1 MGNEQQVDGRS
12 KDPYR
17 TARAMLDRVVTTE
30 EVSRLLGQST
40 ARLVGQAKE
49 MPNPRP
55 LPPMFERK
63 LRDAW
68 HSVRRTIESL
78 ASFMCHAEHLIA
90 YRGSDNFRKAEPP
103 PVVLGPGGDFT
114 KSWPHVAEKAI
125 AGRHAERVARE
136 PERDFQNVTAEQD
149 DARRR
154 REAAVLRENLSRE
167 LGVLLD
173 IKA

>member
-1 MGNEQQVDGRS
+1 MGNEPPVDGRS
-12 KDPYR
+12 KNPYR
-17 TARAMLDRVVTTE
+17 AASAMLDRVRTTE
-30 EVSRLLGQST
+30 EASRLLSQST
-40 ARLVGQAKE
+40 SRLVGQAKE
-49 MPNPRP
+49 TPNPRP

-63 LRDAW
+63 LRESW
-68 HSVRRTIESL
+68 HSVQRTIDSL

-154 REAAVLRENLSRE
+154 REAAVRRENLGRE
-167 LGVLLD
+167 LGVKLEV
-173 IKA
+173 KA